1 MNQTTYSTNP
11 IWEKLQKGQ
20 RGLGTFVFSPDPCHT
35 EIIRHAG
42 FDLVVIDMEHAPL
55 EIGDVAAHTRA
66 ANATGISCWARVGH
80 AEPQQIGRLLDQ
92 GIHGIVLPH
101 FGLDMTHT
109 QEVLKA
115 FRYAPDGT
123 RGTCSGVRSVSY
135 GLMPVEKYANTSKAQ
150 SMAIGLIEDASVVNN
165 IESVLANCKLDAIVP
180 GGPGDLATSMGFLGQ
195 GNHPE
200 VIAAVK
206 RIVLAGKSVPGLKVG
221 IYLIDPKTAGMWIDL
236 GVDFF
241 LCSIDYRVMANAY
254 QAIQKE
260 MTSQGQGQSAACL
273 D

>member
-1 MNQTTYSTNP
+1 MTKTTQTPNP
-11 IWEKLQKGQ
+11 LWEKMMNGE
-20 RGLGTFVFSPDPCHT
+20 RGIGTFVFSSDPCHT
-35 EIIRHAG
+35 EIISHAG

-55 EIGDVAAHTRA
+55 EIGDVAAHVRA

-80 AEPQQIGRLLDQ
+80 AQPQQMGRLLDQ
-92 GIHGIVLPH
+92 GVHGIVLPH
-101 FGLDMTHT
+101 FGLDMTRT

-115 FRYAPDGT
+115 FRYAPSGT
-123 RGTCSGVRSVSY
+123 RGTCTGVRSVSY
-135 GLMPVEKYANTSKAQ
+135 GLTSFENYATTSNEQA
-150 SMAIGLIEDASVVNN
+150 MAIGLIEDASVVNN

-180 GGPGDLATSMGFLGQ
+180 GGPGDLATSMGFHGQ

-206 RIVLAGKSVPGLKVG
+206 KIVSAGTKIPGLKIGV
-221 IYLIDPKTAGMWIDL
+221 YLIDPKTAGMWIDL

-254 QAIQKE
+254 QSIQKE
-260 MTSQGQGQSAACL
+260 MTSIPSF
-273 D
+273 

>member
-1 MNQTTYSTNP
+1 MTKTTQTP
-11 IWEKLQKGQ
+11 KPLWEKMKNGE
-20 RGLGTFVFSPDPCHT
+20 RGIGTFVFSSDPCHT

-55 EIGDVAAHTRA
+55 EIGDVAAHVRA

-80 AEPQQIGRLLDQ
+80 AQPQQMGRLLDQ
-92 GIHGIVLPH
+92 GVHGIVLPH

-115 FRYAPDGT
+115 FRYAPSGT
-123 RGTCSGVRSVSY
+123 RGTCTGVRSVSY
-135 GLMPVEKYANTSKAQ
+135 GLTSFENYATTSNEQA
-150 SMAIGLIEDASVVNN
+150 MAIGLIEDASVVNN

-180 GGPGDLATSMGFLGQ
+180 GGPGDLATSMGFHGQ

-206 RIVLAGKSVPGLKVG
+206 KIVSAGKKIPGLKIGV
-221 IYLIDPKTAGMWIDL
+221 YLIDPKTAGMWIDL

-254 QAIQKE
+254 QSIQKE
-260 MTSQGQGQSAACL
+260 MTSIPSF
-273 D
+273 